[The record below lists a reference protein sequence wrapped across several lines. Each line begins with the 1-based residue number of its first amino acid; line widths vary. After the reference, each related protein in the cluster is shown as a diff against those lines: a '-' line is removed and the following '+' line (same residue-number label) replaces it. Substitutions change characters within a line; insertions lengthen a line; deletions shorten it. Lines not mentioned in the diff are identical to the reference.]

1 MTAPYY
7 QDDLVTL
14 YHGDWRDHT
23 DIHGDVIVTD
33 PPYGETPL
41 PWDRWPAHWP
51 EVAHDIAP
59 AMWCFGSFRMFM
71 DNRADFNT
79 WKFSHE
85 IVWQKH
91 AATGLAV
98 DKFRRIH
105 ELAAFW
111 YHGDWRNIYHRVPR
125 VESNWSWKKPV
136 MKRSGTKS
144 QTQGSLK
151 PGEWADDGMRYQ
163 TTIIEARNGH
173 RRSIH
178 PTQKP
183 LAVLTPL
190 IQYSCP
196 PGGTVVDLFS
206 GSGSVALAAR
216 NTGRKC
222 VAFEIDE
229 AYCEAS
235 ANRLAQQGFVFDDE
249 GESA

>member
-33 PPYGETPL
+33 PPYGETSL

-71 DNRADFNT
+71 DTRADFNT

-85 IVWQKH
+85 IVWAKDRGTSI
-91 AATGLAV
+91 AT
-98 DKFRRIH
+98 DKFARSH
-105 ELAAFW
+105 ELVTLW
-111 YHGDWRNIYHRVPR
+111 YQGEWSTIRHKVPR
-125 VESNWSWKKPV
+125 VPSTVPH
-136 MKRSGTKS
+136 RGTRNH
-144 QTQGSLK
+144 GAVPHMNLYVE
-151 PGEWADDGMRYQ
+151 GVWEDDGTRMQ
-163 TTIIEARNGH
+163 TTVIPVKHEL
-173 RRSIH
+173 RRAIH

-183 LAVLTPL
+183 LGIIAPL
-190 IQYSCP
+190 IEYSCP

-249 GESA
+249 GENA